1 MCAMLFHDNWQA
13 LHEQHTHRPTQ
24 TEQCCNPLLSIKLS
38 NFGFSLLHAGWRNV
52 VFRWGFNSL
61 FTAALLGQNSFLEA
75 NVNQSNL
82 MSAQQGLSSPTVWVS
97 RIFVPPLREKK
108 DSGDYITSII
118 PWVPARHHT
127 INPVLL
133 GLSHNKAQTCYCCL
147 LSTLLIDLHE
157 AL

>member
-24 TEQCCNPLLSIKLS
+24 TQTEQCCNLLLSIKLS
-38 NFGFSLLHAGWRNV
+38 NSGFSLLHAGWRNV

-108 DSGDYITSII
+108 KRQLRLCHLHHSMGPSKTSYHQSS
-118 PWVPARHHT
+118 AFR
-127 INPVLL
+127 PVTQQSPNLL
-133 GLSHNKAQTCYCCL
+133 L
-147 LSTLLIDLHE
+147 LF
-157 AL
+157 A